1 MATVPQV
8 TYHRLGNSGLRVS
21 NPVLGCM
28 SFGSEEWGKWV
39 LNEDAALP
47 LLKAAWDRGV
57 TTWDTA
63 NLYSNGES
71 ERIIAK
77 ALKKYNIPRSK
88 VLILTKCH
96 FLVGNTPGQH
106 TLFNPELHNQRDFVN
121 QAGLSRA
128 AIFNQVEASLARLET
143 DYIDLLQIHRADPN
157 TPAEETMWA
166 LNDLVRSG
174 KVRYIGASTMWAWQ
188 LAEYNNV
195 AEKHGWT
202 KFVSMQSQ
210 YSLLYREEE
219 REMNAYCNRFG
230 LGLIPWGPVAN
241 GHLARPLGEE
251 STRSEGTKGTP
262 FELKHSAADKEI
274 INRVEELAKKRGWKM
289 AQVALA
295 WMNTKVTAPIVGISS
310 PQRLE
315 EAIIPDKK
323 LTEEEIKYLEEP
335 YVIYWIVGPMLME
348 YRYEPKR
355 VLGQ

>member
-1 MATVPQV
+1 MTSSDKPQV
-8 TYHRLGNSGLRVS
+8 TYERLGSSGLRVS
-21 NPVLGCM
+21 NPILGCM
-28 SFGSEEWGKWV
+28 SFGSDEWGKWV
-39 LNEDAALP
+39 INEDKALP
-47 LLKAAWDRGV
+47 LLKAAWDLGV

-63 NLYSNGES
+63 NIYSNGES

-88 VLILTKCH
+88 VLILTKCF
-96 FLVGNTPGQH
+96 FLVGDTPGQH
-106 TLFNPELHNQRDFVN
+106 TLFSPEMQNQRDYVN
-121 QAGLSRA
+121 QAGLSRG

-157 TPAEETMWA
+157 TPAEETMQA

-188 LAEYNNV
+188 FANYNHV
-195 AEKHGWT
+195 AEKNGWT
-202 KFVSMQSQ
+202 KFISMQSQ

-219 REMNAYCNRFG
+219 REMNAYCNYAG
-230 LGLIPWGPVAN
+230 IGLIPWGPVAN

-251 STRSEGTKGTP
+251 STRSAGTKGTP
-262 FELKHSAADKEI
+262 FELKHSDADKAI
-274 INRVEELAKKRGWKM
+274 IGRVEELSKKKGWNM

-335 YVIYWIVGPMLME
+335 YM
-348 YRYEPKR
+348 PKP